1 MKHLATGDP
10 LRLGPY
16 RLLGVLGEGGMG
28 KVYFGQDSFGR
39 KAAVKVLRP
48 ELAHDTNLAQRF
60 VREAQMAQSVSSTGV
75 ARVLGAHT
83 DGGRPWIA
91 TEFLTGPTLDD
102 AISSHGPLDEPT
114 LRVLASSLARTLADI
129 HAAGLIH
136 RDLKP
141 ANIVLT
147 SAGPRVIDFGIARPE
162 HGLTLT
168 TTGQIPV
175 TPGFGAP
182 EQVLGHRVGPAAD
195 VFSLGA
201 VLIYASTGAQ
211 AFTGTHVAAVQYE
224 VVHGTPRMDRVPPR
238 LAPLV
243 GPCLAKDPA
252 HRPTPGQLAAAFTP
266 ARGAERVWRHGPLAS
281 DIKER
286 ERTIH
291 HLTTVVTSSTSG
303 GMSRRRLLTGVAV
316 GGAVLAA
323 GAGTTAWWL
332 GSRGDSGP
340 YALPPAADTPM
351 ADPVDAT
358 AGEPKPLW
366 GPVRLL
372 GEQGGGLVPVRDVV
386 LAIGNAEAGVTA
398 HSVVDGKR
406 RWHAP
411 GPVAAA
417 GIIIL
422 SDALVAGVDK
432 KGDVVTF
439 VASSGEA
446 RWSAA
451 ASAKYILAADDS
463 AVYVVTENDRLRGI
477 SRSDG
482 SILWTVRPKVLLDDQ
497 TRPRGVAGGSR
508 LVIAMGNG
516 RVLAIDTADGHEVWN
531 IDDQGPVGP
540 GLRPVLHKDMVL
552 INGGSLTARN
562 LSDGSERWAKSIT
575 DHGMLRPSGPPLVQ
589 DDIVYSTQG
598 GYIVGF
604 DAANGS
610 EIWKS
615 PRGDFADS
623 PVVVQGD
630 AVCAISSRAGDG
642 GDWALQAVSRS
653 NTKHVWSHP
662 LPNDADTYWTHWVYG
677 DGNRL
682 FVRTGAEVVALPVFE

>member
-1 MKHLATGDP
+1 MKPLGTGDP

-48 ELAHDTNLAQRF
+48 ELAHDTKLAQRF
-60 VREAQMAQSVSSTGV
+60 VREAQTAQSVSSTGV

-102 AISSHGPLDEPT
+102 AISRHGPLDEPT

-129 HAAGLIH
+129 HATGLVH

-182 EQVLGHRVGPAAD
+182 EQVLGRRVGPAAD

-201 VLIYASTGAQ
+201 VLIYATTGTQ

-224 VVHGTPRMDRVPPR
+224 VVHGAPRMDRVPPP
-238 LAPLV
+238 LAPLI

-252 HRPTPGQLAAAFTP
+252 HRPTPGQLAVAFAP
-266 ARGAERVWRHGPLAS
+266 PRGAERMWRHGPLAS
-281 DIKER
+281 DIKEQ

-291 HLTTVVTSSTSG
+291 HLTTVVTSSDSG
-303 GMSRRRLLTGVAV
+303 GMSRRRLLTTLAV

-323 GAGTTAWWL
+323 GGGATAWWL
-332 GSRGDSGP
+332 GNRGDSGP

-351 ADPVDAT
+351 ADPVAAT
-358 AGEPKPLW
+358 AEGPEPLW
-366 GPVRLL
+366 AGAGLL
-372 GEQGGGLVPVRDVV
+372 DKTGGGLLPVRDVV
-386 LAIGNAEAGVTA
+386 LAVGAPEGGLAAHGVI
-398 HSVVDGKR
+398 DGKR

-411 GPVAAA
+411 GPVPAA
-417 GIIIL
+417 GIVTL
-422 SDALVAGVDK
+422 SDALVAAVDK
-432 KGDVVTF
+432 EGDVVTF

-446 RWSAA
+446 RWSVPAA
-451 ASAKYILAADDS
+451 AQHILAADDS
-463 AVYVVTENDRLRGI
+463 AVYIVTKNDRLRSI

-482 SILWTVRPKVLLDDQ
+482 SILWTVRPKVLLDAE

-508 LVIAMGNG
+508 LVIATGKG
-516 RVLAIDTADGHEVWN
+516 RVLAVDTADGQEVWN
-531 IDDQGPVGP
+531 IDDQSPTGQA
-540 GLRPVLHKDMVL
+540 GLYPVLYKDMVL
-552 INGGSLTARN
+552 INGATLTARN
-562 LSDGSERWAKSIT
+562 LSDGTERWSKSSSI
-575 DHGMLRPSGPPLVQ
+575 HGMLQPSGPPLVK
-589 DDIVYSTQG
+589 DDTVYSTRG
-598 GYIVGF
+598 PYILAF
-604 DAANGS
+604 DATDGTEVWRSPEGS
-610 EIWKS
+610 
-615 PRGDFADS
+615 FADS

-630 AVCAISSRAGDG
+630 AVCAISSNAGDG
-642 GDWALQAVSRS
+642 GAWELHAISRS
-653 NTKHVWSHP
+653 DNKHVWSRQ
-662 LPNDADTYWTHWVYG
+662 LPKDAGSYWLNG

-682 FVRTGAEVVALPVFE
+682 FVRAGAEVVALPVFA

>member
-1 MKHLATGDP
+1 MKPLGPGDP

-48 ELAHDTNLAQRF
+48 ELAHDQNLGQRF
-60 VREAQMAQSVSSTGV
+60 VREAQMAQSVTSTGV

-91 TEFLTGPTLDD
+91 TEFLTGPTLDN
-102 AISSHGPLDEPT
+102 AVRAHGPLDEPT

-182 EQVLGHRVGPAAD
+182 EQVLGQRVGPAAD

-201 VLIYASTGAQ
+201 VLIYAATGNQ

-224 VVHGTPRMDRVPPR
+224 VVHGAPRMDQIPAH
-238 LAPLV
+238 LAPLI

-252 HRPTPGQLAAAFTP
+252 HRPTPGQLAAAFAP
-266 ARGAERVWRHGPLAS
+266 ARGAERVWRQGPLAS
-281 DIKER
+281 DIKEQ

-291 HLTTVVTSSTSG
+291 RLTTVVASSASG
-303 GMSRRRLLTGVAV
+303 GVSRRRLLTSLGV

-323 GAGTTAWWL
+323 GAGATAWWL

-340 YALPPAADTPM
+340 YALPSAADTPM
-351 ADPVDAT
+351 ADPVAAT
-358 AGEPKPLW
+358 AGKPKPLW
-366 GPVRLL
+366 GPVQLL
-372 GEQGGGLVPVRDVV
+372 DKTGGGLVPVRDVV
-386 LAIGNAEAGVTA
+386 IAVGAAEGGLTA

-406 RWHAP
+406 RWHAR
-411 GPVAAA
+411 GVDADA
-417 GIIIL
+417 GIVTL
-422 SDALVAGVDK
+422 SDALVAAVDK

-439 VASSGEA
+439 VASSGED
-446 RWSAA
+446 RWSVP
-451 ASAKYILAADDS
+451 ASAKYVLAADDS
-463 AVYVVTENDRLRGI
+463 AVYIVTKDDELRSI

-482 SILWTVRPKVLLDDQ
+482 SIRWTVALENRLEAE
-497 TRPRGVAGGSR
+497 TRPRSVAGGGR
-508 LVIAMGNG
+508 LVVATSKG
-516 RVLAIDTADGHEVWN
+516 RIRAVDTTDGHQVWSN
-531 IDDQGPVGP
+531 DDQSSIAGNVSLYPA
-540 GLRPVLHKDMVL
+540 LHKDMVL
-552 INGGSLTARN
+552 IDGATLTARS
-562 LSDGSERWAKSIT
+562 LSDGTERWTKSIT
-575 DHGMLRPSGPPLVQ
+575 LGGDLQPSGPPLVQ
-589 DDIVYSTQG
+589 NGLVYSAQVSYVLALNATDG
-598 GYIVGF
+598 TEVWRSPAGYF
-604 DAANGS
+604 MN
-610 EIWKS
+610 
-615 PRGDFADS
+615 S
-623 PVVVQGD
+623 PVAVQGD
-630 AVCAISSRAGDG
+630 AVCAISSTAGDG
-642 GDWALQAVSRS
+642 DGWALHAMSRS
-653 NTKHVWSHP
+653 DNKHVWNQP
-662 LPNDADTYWTHWVYG
+662 LPNDGSTYWLAG

-682 FVRTGAEVVALPVFE
+682 FLRAGAEVVALPVFE

>member
-1 MKHLATGDP
+1 MKPLGTGDP

-39 KAAVKVLRP
+39 KAAVKVLHP

-60 VREAQMAQSVSSTGV
+60 VREAQMARSVTSNGV

-83 DGGRPWIA
+83 EGGRPWIA

-102 AISSHGPLDEPT
+102 AIGRHGPLDEPA

-182 EQVLGHRVGPAAD
+182 EQVVGQRVGPTAD

-201 VLIYASTGAQ
+201 VLIYAITGAQ

-224 VVHGTPRMDRVPPR
+224 VVHGAPRMDRVPPH
-238 LAPLV
+238 LAPLI
-243 GPCLAKDPA
+243 GPCLAKEPA
-252 HRPTPGQLAAAFTP
+252 HRPTPGQLAVAFAP
-266 ARGAERVWRHGPLAS
+266 ARGAERIWRHGPLAS
-281 DIKER
+281 DIQER

-291 HLTTVVTSSTSG
+291 HLTTVVASSGSG
-303 GMSRRRLLTGVAV
+303 GMSRRRMLTTLAV

-323 GAGTTAWWL
+323 GAGATAWWL
-332 GSRGDSGP
+332 GNRGDSGP

-351 ADPVDAT
+351 ADPVAAT
-358 AGEPKPLW
+358 AGKPKPLW
-366 GPVRLL
+366 GPVQLL
-372 GEQGGGLVPVRDVV
+372 AKTGGGLVPVRDVV
-386 LAIGNAEAGVTA
+386 FAMDTAEAGLTA
-398 HSVVDGKR
+398 HSVVDGKP

-417 GIIIL
+417 GIVTM
-422 SDALVAGVDK
+422 SDALVAAVDK
-432 KGDVVTF
+432 QGNVMTF

-446 RWSAA
+446 RWSVP
-451 ASAKYILAADDS
+451 ASAKYVLAADES
-463 AVYVVTENDRLRGI
+463 ALYVLTENDRLRGI

-482 SILWTVRPKVLLDDQ
+482 SILWTVRPKVLLDAK
-497 TRPRGVAGGSR
+497 TGPRSVAGGGR
-508 LVIAMGNG
+508 LVIATGKG
-516 RVLAIDTADGHEVWN
+516 RVLAVDTADGREVWN
-531 IDDQGPVGP
+531 IDDQSSIDQA
-540 GLRPVLHKDMVL
+540 GLHPVLHKDMVL
-552 INGGSLTARN
+552 INGATLTARN
-562 LSDGSERWAKSIT
+562 LSDGTERWAKSIT
-575 DHGMLRPSGPPLVQ
+575 VDGMLQPSGPPLVQ

-598 GYIVGF
+598 PYILACDATDGTEVWRSPKGYF
-604 DAANGS
+604 MY
-610 EIWKS
+610 
-615 PRGDFADS
+615 S
-623 PVVVQGD
+623 PVAVQGD
-630 AVCAISSRAGDG
+630 AVCAINSRAGDG
-642 GDWALQAVSRS
+642 DDWELYVMSRS
-653 NTKHVWSHP
+653 DHQHVWSRR
-662 LPNDADTYWTHWVYG
+662 LPDDAGSYWVQG

-682 FVRTGAEVVALPVFE
+682 FVRAGAQVTALPVFE

>member
-1 MKHLATGDP
+1 MKPLGTGDP

-48 ELAHDTNLAQRF
+48 ELAHNTNLTQRF
-60 VREAQMAQSVSSTGV
+60 VREAQMAQSVTSTGV
-75 ARVLGAHT
+75 ARVLGADT
-83 DGGRPWIA
+83 EGGRPWIA

-102 AISSHGPLDEPT
+102 AVRSHGPLDEPT

-182 EQVLGHRVGPAAD
+182 EQVLGQRVGPAAD

-201 VLIYASTGAQ
+201 VLIYAATGNQ

-224 VVHGTPRMDRVPPR
+224 VVHGTPRTDRVPPH
-238 LAPLV
+238 LAPLI
-243 GPCLAKDPA
+243 GPCLAKDPS

-281 DIKER
+281 DIKEL

-291 HLTTVVTSSTSG
+291 HLTTVVTSSASER
-303 GMSRRRLLTGVAV
+303 MSRRRLLTTLAV

-323 GAGTTAWWL
+323 GAGATAWWL
-332 GSRGDSGP
+332 GSGGDSGP

-358 AGEPKPLW
+358 AKGPKPLW

-386 LAIGNAEAGVTA
+386 LAIGNAETGVTA

-411 GPVAAA
+411 SPVAAA
-417 GIIIL
+417 GIITL

-446 RWSAA
+446 RWSVP

-463 AVYVVTENDRLRGI
+463 AVYIVTQNDRLRGI

-482 SILWTVRPKVLLDDQ
+482 TILWTVRPRVLLDAE
-497 TRPRGVAGGSR
+497 TRPRSVAGGGR
-508 LVIAMGNG
+508 LVIATGKG
-516 RVLAIDTADGHEVWN
+516 RILVVDTADGHEVWN
-531 IDDQGPVGP
+531 IDDQGPIGS
-540 GLRPVLHKDMVL
+540 GLRPVLHEDMVL
-552 INGGSLTARN
+552 INGGTLTARS
-562 LSDGSERWAKSIT
+562 LSDGTERWAKTIT

-598 GYIVGF
+598 QHIWGF
-604 DAANGS
+604 DAADGT
-610 EIWKS
+610 EIWRS
-615 PRGDFADS
+615 PGGYFADS

-630 AVCAISSRAGDG
+630 AVCAISSRTSDGD
-642 GDWALQAVSRS
+642 DWALHAMSRS
-653 NTKHVWSHP
+653 NTKHVWSRP
-662 LPNDADTYWTHWVYG
+662 LPNDGGTNWVYG

-682 FVRTGAEVVALPVFE
+682 FVRSGKEAVVLPVFE

>member
-1 MKHLATGDP
+1 MKPLGTGDH

-48 ELAHDTNLAQRF
+48 ELAYEESLAQRF
-60 VREAQMAQSVSSTGV
+60 VREAQMAQSVTSTGV

-102 AISSHGPLDEPT
+102 AIRSHGPLDEPT
-114 LRVLASSLARTLADI
+114 LRALASSLARTLADI

-147 SAGPRVIDFGIARPE
+147 AAGPRVIDFGIARPE

-182 EQVLGHRVGPAAD
+182 EQVLGQRVGPAAD

-201 VLIYASTGAQ
+201 VLIYAITGAQ
-211 AFTGTHVAAVQYE
+211 AFTGAHVAAVQYE
-224 VVHGTPRMDRVPPR
+224 VVHGEPRIDRVPPR
-238 LAPLV
+238 LAPLI

-252 HRPTPGQLAAAFTP
+252 HRPTPGQLAAVFAP
-266 ARGAERVWRHGPLAS
+266 ARGVERVWRHGPLAA

-291 HLTTVVTSSTSG
+291 HLTTVVAASGSG
-303 GMSRRRLLTGVAV
+303 GMSRRRLLTTLAV
-316 GGAVLAA
+316 GGAALAA
-323 GAGTTAWWL
+323 GAGATAWWL
-332 GSRGDSGP
+332 GGRGDSGP
-340 YALPPAADTPM
+340 YALPPAADTPI
-351 ADPVDAT
+351 ADPVGAT
-358 AGEPKPLW
+358 TGKPEPLW
-366 GPVRLL
+366 GPLQLL
-372 GEQGGGLVPVRDVV
+372 GKTEGGLVPVRDVV
-386 LAIGNAEAGVTA
+386 CALGAAEGGLTA

-411 GPVAAA
+411 GPVATA
-417 GIIIL
+417 GIVTL
-422 SDALVAGVDK
+422 SDALVAAVDK
-432 KGDVVTF
+432 KGVVVTF

-446 RWSAA
+446 RWSVP
-451 ASAKYILAADDS
+451 ASAKYVLAADES
-463 AVYVVTENDRLRGI
+463 AVYVITKNDRLRSI

-482 SILWTVRPKVLLDDQ
+482 SILWTVRPRVLLNAD
-497 TRPRGVAGGSR
+497 TRPRSVAGDGR
-508 LVIAMGNG
+508 LVIATAKG
-516 RVLAIDTADGHEVWN
+516 RVLVVGTADGQEVWS
-531 IDDQGPVGP
+531 IDDQSPTGQA
-540 GLRPVLHKDMVL
+540 GLCPVLHKDMVL
-552 INGGSLTARN
+552 INGATLTARA
-562 LSDGSERWAKSIT
+562 LSDGGERWAKTTMTT
-575 DHGMLRPSGPPLVQ
+575 DGRVQPSGPPLVH
-589 DDIVYSTQG
+589 DDLVYCARGS
-598 GYIVGF
+598 YVLAF
-604 DAANGS
+604 DVTNGT
-610 EIWKS
+610 EVWRS
-615 PRGDFADS
+615 PRGAFLES
-623 PVVVQGD
+623 PVAVQGD
-630 AVCAISSRAGDG
+630 AVSVVSSEAGNKG
-642 GDWALQAVSRS
+642 SWAMHAMSRS
-653 NTKHVWSHP
+653 DNKQVWSRP
-662 LPNDADTYWTHWVYG
+662 LPNDAGSYWVYG

-682 FVRTGAEVVALPVFE
+682 FVRAGAEVVALPAFD